1 MLDFQGLAAQL
12 LQSSEAYLSQWLPA
26 GKRRGN
32 EYLCG
37 DLYGSEGES
46 LSINIATGK
55 WADFATGDKGGDL
68 ISLYAAIHGIQPSE
82 AYKQL
87 GGGEQLQPPRHE
99 SKKPE
104 KKKRTVL
111 SPIPID
117 APELPDM
124 RHYQFGEPTKYWT
137 YQNQDFQ
144 VLGYVARYDPPEGRK
159 QFIPWT
165 YSSEKGWGMGQ
176 WDEPRPIYGLDH
188 LEAYPDRPVLICE
201 GEKACDAA
209 REFATNY
216 TVISWPGGAQAVR
229 KVDWSPLK
237 KKKVLIW
244 PDADEAGKN
253 AAKVIGALINEKASA
268 VKVLNVDDMP
278 DGWDA
283 ADSGFTEPEFKKWA
297 KQRAHDWQPP
307 ELPQLPATAIAVQSA
322 EQQPRFNDEPQAIY
336 VVFASMPMRTAEL
349 FKATR
354 PSGGRI
360 IYWRGQFY
368 AWRGFKYAA
377 VDEVAIEQQLYS
389 FLSMCKT
396 WKAKDDDTLI
406 AFHPKKSHIA
416 DVMHALR
423 AVSYAD
429 LPEPQCWIDEHDGD
443 PHPGQILAFKNG
455 FLNLSTR
462 ELTPATDRLFVISA
476 LDFDY
481 NPEAATPWTWLEFL
495 AEIWNCDTQSQN
507 CLSEVFGYLLTD
519 RTEQQKMFM
528 FIGPPRSGKGT
539 ILRILESLIG
549 PSNRVS
555 PSLAGI
561 GTNFGLEPLIGKR
574 LALISDARLSGKSD
588 QQPIVENLLRISGED
603 AVTID
608 RKRISMW
615 SGTLSTRFV
624 FAANELPQF
633 SDSSAALANRFVLFK
648 FTKSF
653 LGKEDKSLTHRLLAE
668 LPGILLWALDGLDRL
683 TQRGYFTEPE
693 SARDLSAQFIE
704 QTSPVRTFAAEMCII
719 KEDSEVAKDELFK
732 AWREWC
738 KEQGRD
744 HSGTLIG
751 FSRQLHAAFPDISSA
766 HPRGDGGKK
775 IHVFKGIRLRT
786 QWDLD

>member
-12 LQSSEAYLSQWLPA
+12 LQSAEAHLSNWLPA

-46 LSINIATGK
+46 LSINIATGM

-68 ISLYAAIHGIQPSE
+68 ISLYAAIQGIQPGE

-87 GGGEQLQPPRHE
+87 GGEE
-99 SKKPE
+99 SASPIQQHKKE
-104 KKKRTVL
+104 NKKKRTVL
-111 SPIPID
+111 SPIPSD
-117 APELPDM
+117 ANELPDM
-124 RHYQFGEPTKYWT
+124 RHYQFGDPTKYWT

-165 YSSEKGWGMGQ
+165 YSAEKGWGMGQ

-188 LEAYPDRPVLICE
+188 LEAYPDRPVLIVE

-209 REFATNY
+209 RQFATNF

-237 KKKVLIW
+237 KKNVLIW
-244 PDADEAGKN
+244 PDADEPGIK
-253 AAKVIGALINEKASA
+253 AAQIIGALIHEKAKA
-268 VKVLNVDDMP
+268 VKVINIENLP

-283 ADSGFTEPEFKKWA
+283 ADSNFTTNEFKAFSKERAVKWM
-297 KQRAHDWQPP
+297 PP
-307 ELPQLPATAIAVQSA
+307 ELPPVTSATP
-322 EQQPRFNDEPQAIY
+322 EPTQQAKNTKPQPTHVI
-336 VVFASMPMRTAEL
+336 FASMPMRTAEL

-354 PSGGRI
+354 PQGGRI

-368 AWRGFKYAA
+368 AWRGFKYSS

-389 FLSMCKT
+389 FLSQCKT

-429 LPEPQCWIDEHDGD
+429 LPEPQCWIDECDGD
-443 PHPGQILAFKNG
+443 PAPGEILSFKNG
-455 FLNLSTR
+455 FLHLSTR
-462 ELTPATDRLFVISA
+462 TLTPATDRLFVISA

-481 NPEAATPWTWLEFL
+481 NPNADTPWNWLEFL
-495 AEIWNCDTQSQN
+495 AEIWNCDLQSQN
-507 CLSEVFGYLLTD
+507 ALAEVFGYLLTD

-539 ILRILESLIG
+539 ILRVLETLIG

-683 TQRGYFTEPE
+683 TKRGYIAEPD
-693 SARDLSAQFIE
+693 SARELSAQFIE
-704 QTSPVRTFAAEMCII
+704 QTSPVRTFAGEMCLL
-719 KEDSEVAKDELFK
+719 KDDCEVAKDELFK

-744 HSGTLIG
+744 HAGTLIG
-751 FSRQLHAAFPDISSA
+751 FSRQLHAAFPDVSSA
-766 HPRGDGGKK
+766 HPRGDEGKR

-786 QWDLD
+786 QWDID